1 MVQNNKNI
9 DTPIPEV
16 KTPIFAPAK
25 IKKKRELKVKKFIQT
40 PKKDF
45 YEELEESSIFII
57 FC

>member
-16 KTPIFAPAK
+16 KIPIFAPAK

>member
-16 KTPIFAPAK
+16 KTPILAPV
-25 IKKKRELKVKKFIQT
+25 KRELKVKKFIQT